1 MCSKPP
7 VSRQQGAA
15 LVLAVVALAAI
26 GAMIAGCF
34 LAGWLEQRSAAASRY
49 GAAAFEA
56 AEAGAA
62 QAIATWGPALS
73 RLPLHGDS
81 VALPGGTGLTDYTAT
96 ITRLAAGTF
105 LVRSEGRRLAA
116 GGTALAQR
124 LVGVF
129 VRLDA
134 AQVDHG
140 SALTLAG
147 PATVANAN
155 VVDGSDRVPPGWDSV
170 CSAPADVPGIRSS
183 GSSVATDSGPPAPVV
198 IDTLINSGTFTAFGA
213 VTFDQLAGQAVHE
226 GTGAIGPLAPAAA
239 GGRCDPG
246 AGTNWGEP
254 YAGPGSTAECFDFLP
269 IVYAPG
275 DLTVAGGRGQGVLLV
290 RGDLDLSGGVEFT
303 GIIVVLGRVT
313 TSGAGGHVTGSLLVG
328 GAATSA
334 LAGGSTISYSSCA
347 VRRALQANGVPRRL
361 AERSWAQLY

>member
-1 MCSKPP
+1 MCSKTT
-7 VSRQQGAA
+7 VSQQQGAA
-15 LVLAVVALAAI
+15 LLLAVVALAAI
-26 GAMIAGCF
+26 GAMVAGCF
-34 LAGWLEQRSAAASRY
+34 LAGWLEQHGAAASRY

-62 QAIATWGPALS
+62 QTIAGWRPALS
-73 RLPLHGDS
+73 RLPLHADS
-81 VALPGGTGLTDYTAT
+81 VVLTGASGLTDYTAT
-96 ITRLAAGTF
+96 VTRLGTGTF

-155 VVDGSDRVPPGWDSV
+155 VVDGSDHVPPGWDSV
-170 CSAPADVPGIRSS
+170 CLAPADVPAIRSS

-198 IDTLINSGTFTAFGA
+198 VDSLISSGTFTSFGP
-213 VTFDQLAGQAVHE
+213 VTFDQLARQAVHE
-226 GTGAIGPLAPAAA
+226 VAGTIGPLAPYVV
-239 GGRCDPG
+239 GGRCE
-246 AGTNWGEP
+246 AGTDTNWGEP
-254 YAGPGSTAECFDFLP
+254 AAGPGSIAECFDFLP
-269 IVYAPG
+269 ILYAPG
-275 DLTVAGGRGQGVLLV
+275 DLALAGGRGQGLLLV
-290 RGDLDLSGGVEFT
+290 RGDLDLSAGVEFT
-303 GIIVVLGRVT
+303 GVIVVLGRVT
-313 TSGAGGHVTGSLLVG
+313 TSGTGGRVTGSLLIG
-328 GAATSA
+328 GAATSV
-334 LAGGSTISYSSCA
+334 LGSGSSISYSSCA
-347 VRRALQANGVPRRL
+347 VRRALQANGLPRRL